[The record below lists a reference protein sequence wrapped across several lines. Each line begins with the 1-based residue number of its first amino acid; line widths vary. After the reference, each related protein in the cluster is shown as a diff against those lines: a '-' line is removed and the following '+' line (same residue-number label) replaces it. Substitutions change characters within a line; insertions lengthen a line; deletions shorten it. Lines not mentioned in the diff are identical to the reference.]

1 MRKAIIG
8 GNWKMNTDRASGTA
22 LARAIAAGAKGLPGV
37 EIAVFP
43 PFVYLAEIGQ
53 VLAGSGGGV
62 MLGAQDV
69 FHAEKGAFTGE
80 VSVGMLKD
88 VGVQIVLCGH
98 SERRH
103 VMHEGDDLVNAKVNA
118 VLNGGLRCVLCVG
131 EKLEQRT
138 TGQTNTVN
146 ERQVRMGVR
155 HVTPDQLDRL
165 VIAYEPVWAI
175 GTGQTASPQDA
186 QDAHAH
192 IRSVLADEFG
202 KEAAEKIRIQYGG
215 SVTAANAAAIMGSA
229 AVAAG
234 ADEARLEVVRRLVA
248 QPDVDGGLVGGASLK
263 ADEFLAICRAVK
275 QA

>member
-1 MRKAIIG
+1 
-8 GNWKMNTDRASGTA
+8 
-22 LARAIAAGAKGLPGV
+22 
-37 EIAVFP
+37 
-43 PFVYLAEIGQ
+43 
-53 VLAGSGGGV
+53 V